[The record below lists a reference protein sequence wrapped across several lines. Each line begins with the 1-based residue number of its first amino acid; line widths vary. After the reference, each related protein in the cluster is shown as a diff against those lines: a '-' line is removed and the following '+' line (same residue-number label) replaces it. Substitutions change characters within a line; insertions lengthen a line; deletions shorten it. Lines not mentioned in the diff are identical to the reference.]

1 MKNQHLNRKLLAPLA
16 IAKRIGIS
24 LITSRGK
31 DSDMFSRKAIFIY
44 AVTAA
49 LSSAIPCRG
58 DSLGLAGNYAVL
70 GFNGANV
77 TINMSSGPLMIN
89 GNVGV
94 GNNSVLNFSSGTIT
108 GNVDLAG
115 TATLNLSGGTTFI
128 DGSINKPVDFSA
140 INAAVNSEV
149 SFLSGLTPT
158 QTFSTGIQN
167 PTTIMG
173 NGGQNVILVG
183 GNNGIH
189 LSGGALTLV
198 GSSSDTFVF
207 QIPSGNFQFSG
218 NTKIVL
224 TGGVTPNH
232 VFWDIQGSGGQVQT
246 SGNSYT
252 DGIFLVPNEPIQI
265 NGGIHNSEFI
275 SGDQLSFQS
284 NPVVN
289 QITVPDTGSTFDL
302 FFLSLIALLGA
313 TQARFLDLPNENKLS
328 HR

>member
-1 MKNQHLNRKLLAPLA
+1 MHPVELRERPPPQSEASCAFGNCKKDWHLIRNFKKKGPN
-16 IAKRIGIS
+16 
-24 LITSRGK
+24 
-31 DSDMFSRKAIFIY
+31 MFSKKAIFIY
-44 AVTAA
+44 AVTAS

-58 DSLGLAGNYAVL
+58 VSLGPAGNYAVL

-77 TINMSSGPLMIN
+77 TINLSSGPLMIN

-94 GNNSVLNFSSGTIT
+94 GNNSILNFSSGTIA

-128 DGSINKPVDFSA
+128 HGSTSRPVDFSA
-140 INAAVNSEV
+140 INAAVQNEV

-158 QTFSTGIQN
+158 QTFSAGIQN
-167 PTTIMG
+167 PTTITG

-189 LSGGALTLV
+189 LSGGALTLA

-218 NTKIVL
+218 NTRIVL
-224 TGGVTPNH
+224 TGGVTPNN

-275 SGDQLSFQS
+275 SGDLLSFQS

-289 QITVPDTGSTFDL
+289 QITVPDAGSTLGLL
-302 FFLSLIALLGA
+302 FLALITLVSAGRVRSLRLA
-313 TQARFLDLPNENKLS
+313 
-328 HR
+328 